1 MQINFLPTKPGL
13 RIGAVVLFDSS
24 QNPILTLPLY
34 GFADSPVAAL
44 APNTGSIISTG
55 SQATVNPYQIALDGA
70 ENFYVGDYSGK
81 NVAKVPA
88 GGGSATL
95 VNFGTPG
102 SIATQNLTGVAL
114 DGAGNLFVGDHQN
127 SRILVVT
134 PGGVVSVLSISGLSP
149 SLGFPT
155 ALAFDQAGNLYIAD
169 FTNGRVVKVSSL
181 VVAGSTAS
189 GLATVIATGSYSF
202 SGSTLT
208 GMAVDPQGTIYFAA
222 RTQNN
227 SSIIKVLPSGAAS
240 VLPTTGLTPAVS
252 NPQGVAADAMG
263 NIYVV
268 DTNNNRIVRVTSAGL
283 VSPFK
288 ISGLPTPSTLGPTL
302 FGVTIDPNGN
312 LLISDWTNNRLVSVN
327 VSSAV
332 LNFANTNTGATSS
345 DSPKTATVT
354 NLGNQPLLFTTDPT
368 YTEAFSNS
376 SADTNPCTSSTSLQA
391 GVACDVAVKFTPQT
405 AGSLSA
411 GITVTDNTLNVAGST
426 QQVSA
431 SGTAISAG
439 DATATTVTVSPS
451 SLANGQTATITA
463 TVADTATGHTSTIP
477 TGSVTF
483 TDTVGSTITSL
494 NGGSAVSLNSGIA
507 TLTGV
512 RLTGI
517 GAHTITASYAGVSGT
532 FLASTNTAGA
542 ALGKASVTITGP
554 ATQPVLVPIGQ
565 AGSAAIA
572 VTGSNTRL
580 PRRRERSAIAF
591 LTPREQPSLRGRR
604 RWQRATALNRFH
616 RHPEHSGFGFLHH
629 QRYLQWRQQ
638 LSGYFNSDRDSGH
651 RRAGNAHHRPD
662 QYGEPSHRHQHGDVY
677 SERCLFYRHPHRL
690 RHLPRWNGALGG
702 CGSVRWSAA
711 FTTSS
716 LTSGTHTI
724 TAVYAGDANFTSA
737 TSTPVIEVIQDF
749 SLSPSGSGAGT
760 PTQTVLPGG
769 TATYPLVFGPVSG
782 TIFPGPVTLSV
793 SGLPPGAT
801 ATITPTT
808 IPAGSPSTDVTLI
821 IQLPQTT
828 AKLLSRPIPSV
839 IWSVLL
845 LPFVRRLRRVGKR
858 MPRTLSALLLAAAAL
873 VAGAGV
879 SGCSSTG
886 SGFFGHPQQVYSVVI
901 TATSGS
907 ISHSTTVALIV
918 Q

>member
-1 MQINFLPTKPGL
+1 M
-13 RIGAVVLFDSS
+13 VLFDSS

-55 SQATVNPYQIALDGA
+55 SQATLNPYQIALDGA
-70 ENFYVGDYSGK
+70 ENLYVGDYSGK

-88 GGGSATL
+88 AGGSATL

-102 SIATQNLTGVAL
+102 TIAIQNLTGVAL

-149 SLGFPT
+149 ALGFPT

-169 FTNGRVVKVSSL
+169 FTRGRVVKVSSL
-181 VVAGSTAS
+181 VVAGSAAS
-189 GLATVIATGSYSF
+189 GLASVITTGSYSF
-202 SGSTLT
+202 NGSTLT
-208 GMAVDPQGTIYFAA
+208 GMAVDPQGTIYIAA
-222 RTQNN
+222 RTQNS

-240 VLPTTGLTPAVS
+240 VLPTTGLTPALN

-268 DTNNNRIVRVTSAGL
+268 DTTHNRIVRITNAGL
-283 VSPFK
+283 VSPFS
-288 ISGLPTPSTLGPTL
+288 ISGLPSPSTLGPTL

-312 LLISDWTNNRLVSVN
+312 LLIPDWTNNRLVSVN
-327 VSSAV
+327 VSSAA
-332 LNFANTNTGATSS
+332 LTFANTNTGATSS

-354 NLGNQPLLFTTDPT
+354 NLGNQPLLFSTDPT
-368 YTEAFSNS
+368 YTAAFSNS

-391 GVACDVAVKFTPQT
+391 GVACNVAVNFTPQT

-411 GITVTDNTLNVAGST
+411 GIAVTDNTLNVSGST

-439 DATATTVTVSPS
+439 DTTATAVTVTPS

-463 TVADTATGHTSTIP
+463 TVADTATGHTSTVP

-483 TDTVGSTITSL
+483 IDTVGSTITSL
-494 NGGSAVSLNSGIA
+494 NGGSAVSLSSGIA
-507 TLTGV
+507 TLTAV
-512 RLTGI
+512 RLAGI

-532 FLASTNTAGA
+532 FLASTNTASA
-542 ALGKASVTITGP
+542 ALGQATPTIGLTSTANPAIVTNTVTFTASVASSTGTP
-554 ATQPVLVPIGQ
+554 
-565 AGSAAIA
+565 
-572 VTGSNTRL
+572 TGSVT
-580 PRRRERSAIAF
+580 F
-591 LTPREQPSLRGRR
+591 LDG
-604 RWQRATALNRFH
+604 TAPLAAVA
-616 RHPEHSGFGFLHH
+616 
-629 QRYLQWRQQ
+629 
-638 LSGYFNSDRDSGH
+638 LSG
-651 RRAGNAHHRPD
+651 
-662 QYGEPSHRHQHGDVY
+662 
-677 SERCLFYRHPHRL
+677 
-690 RHLPRWNGALGG
+690 GA
-702 CGSVRWSAA
+702 AA
-711 FTTSS
+711 FTTSA
-716 LTSGTHTI
+716 LASGTHTI
-724 TAVYAGDANFTSA
+724 TAVYAGDANFASA

-749 SLSPSGSGAGT
+749 SLSNSGSGAGT

-769 TATYPLVFGPVSG
+769 TATYPLVFGPISG

-808 IPAGSPSTDVTLI
+808 IPAGSPSTNVTLI

-839 IWSVLL
+839 IWGVLL
-845 LPFVRRLRRVGKR
+845 LPFVRRLRRVGKQ

-879 SGCSSTG
+879 SGCNSTG
-886 SGFFGHPQQVYSVVI
+886 SGFFGHAQQTYSVVI